1 MVLLAMRIRG
11 VVHSTVPVKLMSS
24 LGLFIHYR
32 YQLKKKLNLFK
43 LTPFMVNSVLAEG
56 KGGFIRA
63 KLVCKTLENF
73 FASADEELTI
83 DHVPIWCKNSQGQ
96 RVMVE
101 QSEKLVS
108 ESPVFRRRTPC
119 DLCLPFPQNHFQN

>member
-1 MVLLAMRIRG
+1 M
-11 VVHSTVPVKLMSS
+11 PVKANA
-24 LGLFIHYR
+24 IHCGMCYR

-108 ESPVFRRRTPC
+108 LRCV
-119 DLCLPFPQNHFQN
+119 QNEEHGMILVIFSEPLLKVEN